1 MMYDDGKLLKGSYI
15 EPYAVRRK
23 RSADKRAE
31 SVARKAAELAGTYA
45 RLRLAVPMRLTPK
58 PLPESKPAFIPYQIK
73 RERGATGRRDS
84 ARATAI
90 RGSRLGR
97 PPSSARIRALA
108 SGQKTYQGGRCPH
121 GHSGLRYVV
130 QGSCVACA
138 KLRNDAAK
146 SRRLKGASAQESLR
160 RA

>member
-45 RLRLAVPMRLTPK
+45 RLRLAVPMRLQPK
-58 PLPESKPAFIPYQIK
+58 AAQDEALTNFIPYQIK
-73 RERGATGRRDS
+73 RNRGSTGRRDT

-90 RGSRLGR
+90 RGGRLGR
-97 PPSSARIRALA
+97 PPCKARLA
-108 SGQKTYQGGRCPH
+108 AAAAGLKTYLGNPCVHRHDGRRLTSQGQCATCAR
-121 GHSGLRYVV
+121 LRRE
-130 QGSCVACA
+130 AT
-138 KLRNDAAK
+138 K
-146 SRRLKGASAQESLR
+146 SRRLKGGR
-160 RA
+160 RG